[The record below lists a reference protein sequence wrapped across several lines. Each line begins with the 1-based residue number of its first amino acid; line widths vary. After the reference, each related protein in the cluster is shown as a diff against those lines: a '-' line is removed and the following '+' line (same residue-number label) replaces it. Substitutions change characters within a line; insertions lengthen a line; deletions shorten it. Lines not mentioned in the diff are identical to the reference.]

1 MSDNALIAVPAT
13 LAEAD
18 TGTGRPGEGFA
29 PGNGLEPDPEFKPG
43 NGERPGLTPLLRLVL
58 YTDGT
63 MTDLIET
70 LVREPI
76 DMIKLGHR
84 TRAASTPTSTS
95 ADGAALGLDAGEAL
109 IERRI
114 VLLGRRSGRR
124 YLYAD
129 ASIAAARLAPAMRHA
144 LMTTDEP
151 FGRLCRTHCLE
162 VFKETPVCAVGPSPR
177 GSVELRI
184 ARGLPVHARR
194 YRMFVRGRPLA
205 IISEVFAPAL
215 WEQASSWIAP
225 ALPSRVDPSRTA
237 MATSAG
243 AAAGT
248 AAGTA
253 ASTASGTAAAALTFW
268 L

>member
-1 MSDNALIAVPAT
+1 
-13 LAEAD
+13 
-18 TGTGRPGEGFA
+18 
-29 PGNGLEPDPEFKPG
+29 
-43 NGERPGLTPLLRLVL
+43 
-58 YTDGT
+58 
-63 MTDLIET
+63 
-70 LVREPI
+70 
-76 DMIKLGHR
+76 
-84 TRAASTPTSTS
+84 
-95 ADGAALGLDAGEAL
+95 
-109 IERRI
+109 
-114 VLLGRRSGRR
+114 
-124 YLYAD
+124 
-129 ASIAAARLAPAMRHA
+129 MRHA